1 VERNSFFCFRSV
13 MTLSRNADCS
23 KRLCYGGN
31 LTIHSKLKLVSVT
44 GEHVEAGHVRSLIET
59 AGFKVLDEIHEAT
72 R

>member
-1 VERNSFFCFRSV
+1 
-13 MTLSRNADCS
+13 
-23 KRLCYGGN
+23 
-31 LTIHSKLKLVSVT
+31 VSVT